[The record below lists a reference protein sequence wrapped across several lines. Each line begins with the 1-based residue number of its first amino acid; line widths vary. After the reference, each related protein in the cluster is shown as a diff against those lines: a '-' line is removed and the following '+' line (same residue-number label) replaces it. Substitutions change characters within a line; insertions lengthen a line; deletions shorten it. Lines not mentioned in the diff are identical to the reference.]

1 MTGANPVQM
10 KQFQNI
16 VVDAGVKPDLIGK
29 RNSQNS
35 LILASVMLKVF
46 RIATR
51 KI

>member
-1 MTGANPVQM
+1 MN
-10 KQFQNI
+10 QFHNS
-16 VVDAGVKPDLIGK
+16 VVDAGVKLGLIGR